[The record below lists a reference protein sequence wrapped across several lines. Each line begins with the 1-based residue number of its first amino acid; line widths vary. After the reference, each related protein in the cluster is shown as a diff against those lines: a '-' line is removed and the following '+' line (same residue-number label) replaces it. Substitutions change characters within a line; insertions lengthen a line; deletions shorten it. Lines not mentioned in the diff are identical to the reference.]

1 ILFAYTTLFRSGEK
15 VVQEILQYP
24 GGNVVV
30 LAGES
35 GFYGVDAGLGT
46 RTLEGTGWAVGVLL
60 RPAAAGL
67 LLRADPRAS
76 AAAAGGEAGAEL
88 RTGHVE
94 LGGDFAAACTA
105 VRALMPGDP
114 QAAGKVVVDWV

>member
-1 ILFAYTTLFRSGEK
+1 VASCALPILQLLRFEVDDGASVLVRHVWVPLWSLPSGEK

-88 RTGHVE
+88 RTGHV
-94 LGGDFAAACTA
+94 
-105 VRALMPGDP
+105 
-114 QAAGKVVVDWV
+114 